1 MSIKVIIIGLSVV
14 YLIFKLISNFIQKRK
29 NSKFIQSLDSAE
41 NLDNYIEEL
50 YALSGRE
57 KTSTN
62 KLDKFDQILQ
72 EVKKQIE
79 GFSVL
84 KQTQINELSYLIFTR
99 VIVRDKLHGSSLN
112 DEDIFDLDY
121 LISYN
126 QENEE
131 LTIKSNLHSNLS
143 DKNLRFDF
151 ARFFIEKYRQ
161 I

>member
-1 MSIKVIIIGLSVV
+1 MRIKVIIIGISVA
-14 YLIFKLISNFIQKRK
+14 YLLYKFISNFIQKRQ

-57 KTSTN
+57 KTSAN

-79 GFSVL
+79 GFSIL
-84 KQTQINELSYLIFTR
+84 KQTKINDSSYLIFTR
-99 VIVRDKLHGSSLN
+99 AIVKDKLHGSSLK
-112 DEDIFDLDY
+112 DEDIYDLDY

-131 LTIKSNLHSNLS
+131 LTIKSNLHTNLS
-143 DKNLRFDF
+143 DKNLRYDF
-151 ARFFIEKYRQ
+151 ARIFIEKYRQ